1 MPNKP
6 PSPLV
11 LVGLGSGIMAMIIG
25 GMAAGWAIDA
35 NVHDFPIFTL
45 VGLAVGIIA
54 ASSYMY
60 SLYRRFKRD

>member
-11 LVGLGSGIMAMIIG
+11 LVGLGSGIVAMIIG
-25 GMAAGWAIDA
+25 GMAAGWAVDA
-35 NVHDFPIFTL
+35 SAHAFPVFTL

-54 ASSYMY
+54 ASFYMY